1 MKARI
6 IKQAKALGLCIHR
19 EYSGRYMF
27 GRTCL
32 GVAGAMETL
41 DELLSTV
48 RGSARGLRKDQLG
61 KGYIYYWEHIA

>member
-1 MKARI
+1 MKERI
-6 IKQAKALGLCIHR
+6 IKQAKALGLSIHR

-32 GVAGAMETL
+32 VVSGAMEAL

-48 RGSARGLRKDQLG
+48 RGSAQGLRKDQLG
-61 KGYIYYWEHIA
+61 KDYIYYWEHLA